1 VAQGLNEPW
10 HRETGFFDLQN
21 WNPNM
26 NKAAEGAAVAAA
38 QAFLLAFNAQ
48 DHAALAAS
56 LNYPHVRLAVGKF
69 VTYDSAEA
77 FLVRCKVNKAQLEAE
92 GWHHTNTNVIEII
105 QSGPDKV
112 HLRLEIDR
120 CHEDDTV
127 YNKFDTLWIATRQD
141 GHWGIQ
147 FRSSYLR

>member
-1 VAQGLNEPW
+1 
-10 HRETGFFDLQN
+10 
-21 WNPNM
+21 M

>member
-1 VAQGLNEPW
+1 
-10 HRETGFFDLQN
+10 
-21 WNPNM
+21 
-26 NKAAEGAAVAAA
+26 
-38 QAFLLAFNAQ
+38 
-48 DHAALAAS
+48 
-56 LNYPHVRLAVGKF
+56 
-69 VTYDSAEA
+69 
-77 FLVRCKVNKAQLEAE
+77 
-92 GWHHTNTNVIEII
+92 I